1 MAKKRTTTITDSILP
16 DDQADALKKEIG
28 FKLKMAKNYWR
39 PLNTRQDYWSSMY
52 LLLDPIQQMKPIGY
66 RRFVSNEP
74 RTSVDS
80 AVSILTRND
89 SFWKI
94 DQMQDPLIGMDERRS
109 IGRIEDVLKGLIEDA
124 DESFTRRGRMPFWKT
139 AAYYALLRGWIW
151 GKAHITNSALD
162 FKDSPL
168 ITTLYDPRTTYPHFD
183 DWGLSFIMIETET
196 NLGNLVMNY
205 PDTFEEMDDLAKLDA
220 NSPAVKI
227 EYWSNTRYGRPGVTG
242 VLAIVQ
248 PNSGE
253 NTMSAQM
260 GAFYENPL
268 SANTDSARWIIHPY
282 FHGYTPSQLPV
293 VGVPV
298 NGLPIETKPVMHPML
313 ASRLEERADLLQV
326 QTQNWMGPGTWQAD
340 SGRSILSAVEDQVP
354 QYNELVA
361 TIFHHF
367 SLSAFGQW
375 VFQTPTGEIPEFEPG
390 IEAKIALRP
399 EERVQRLDMAP
410 VNSDAFRLMQLL
422 QEEQQKGV
430 LSNVLQAAT
439 GFQGTGVLFQQVS
452 NAALNSL
459 EPFVDGMEKFGTA
472 VGRTIIS
479 QMQVAAPDLKPFL
492 ISATGRSKSYFT
504 LEFDPKTDLDA
515 TRKYR
520 PVPVFKPALPDDM
533 AVRINA
539 ARFALDPRR
548 PILSL
553 KYVLENI
560 LQVDDTQ
567 GEIDAMWED
576 LANQDPVIVL
586 EHVGAALDRMGE
598 SDMADRIRGN
608 EFKAKFV
615 EDMQWKQ
622 MQAQAGGQGGGG
634 VGGEQQGSMPPE
646 AGGGNNAQQTGQGDE
661 GALQQAGA
669 AILGGMGER
678 GNV

>member
-1 MAKKRTTTITDSILP
+1 MAKKRTTTVADAIL
-16 DDQADALKKEIG
+16 DDNAAEALKKEVG

-52 LLLDPIQQMKPIGY
+52 LLLDPIQQMKPLGY

-89 SFWKI
+89 SFWRI
-94 DQMQDPLIGMDERRS
+94 DQMVDPLIGQDERRS
-109 IGRIEDVLKGLIEDA
+109 IGRVENLLKGLIEDA
-124 DESFTRRGRMPFWKT
+124 DESFTQRGRMPFWKT
-139 AAYYALLRGWIW
+139 AAYHALLRGWIW

-162 FKDSPL
+162 YKDSPL
-168 ITTLYDPRTTYPHFD
+168 ITTLYDPRSTYPHFD
-183 DWGLSFIMIETET
+183 DWGLSFIMIETAT
-196 NLGNLVMNY
+196 TLGNLVMNY
-205 PDTFEEMDDLAKLDA
+205 PGIFEDNQDLSKWDA

-227 EYWSNTRYGRPGVTG
+227 EYWSNARYGRPGVTG
-242 VLAIVQ
+242 VLAVLQ
-248 PNSGE
+248 PNQGE
-253 NTMSAQM
+253 NSMTAQL
-260 GAFYENPL
+260 GSFYENPL
-268 SANTDSARWIIHPY
+268 TASTDNAKWIIHPY
-282 FHGYTPSQLPV
+282 YHGYTPSQLPV

-298 NGLPIETKPVMHPML
+298 NGLPIETKPVLHPML
-313 ASRLEERADLLQV
+313 ASRLEERADLLQL

-367 SLSAFGQW
+367 SLSAFGTW

-410 VNSDAFRLMQLL
+410 VNADAFRLMQLL

-459 EPFVDGMEKFGTA
+459 EPFVDGLEKFGTA

-479 QMQVAAPDLKPFL
+479 QMQAASADLKPFM
-492 ISATGRSKSYFT
+492 ISSVGRSKSYFT
-504 LEFDPKTDLDA
+504 LQFDPKTDLDA

-576 LANQDPVIVL
+576 LANMDPVIAL
-586 EHVGAALDRMGE
+586 EQVATAMERLGETEMAERM
-598 SDMADRIRGN
+598 RGN

-622 MQAQAGGQGGGG
+622 MQASAG
-634 VGGEQQGSMPPE
+634 VGAGSEAQGSMPPE
-646 AGGGNNAQQTGQGDE
+646 AGGGNNTQQTGQGDE
-661 GALQQAGA
+661 GALAAAGA
-669 AILGGMGER
+669 GILGAMGEKS
-678 GNV
+678 GAA